1 LRRGIPFWHSRRVLP
16 GELESIFPEF
26 GLDSGDCGRHNGAAP
41 PARLPRVC
49 PLSSTTIEPSIL
61 SRLFLAFAVVVAV
74 GSRAEAQQQVYYQTE
89 AAPGVV
95 AAPAA
100 PTFVFPT
107 TLYQAAQ
114 AVMAPQT
121 YQPVAGQVQYVQPAA
136 GQVQY
141 VQQPAAPAVQYVQQ
155 PAAEPVQYA
164 QQPAAEPVQYAQQQ
178 PAAEAAAAP
187 APAQAQSWGDP
198 YGFTAWLNGIRASY
212 GLGPVS
218 HDPNL
223 SNWAAMNNDQQAAR
237 GLGHFVMGPARFQNS
252 GMGGFPGVEAM
263 WMASPAHR
271 AALLDPTISFIGIAG
286 AGAWWTFN
294 AN

>member
-1 LRRGIPFWHSRRVLP
+1 MFS
-16 GELESIFPEF
+16 F
-26 GLDSGDCGRHNGAAP
+26 
-41 PARLPRVC
+41 
-49 PLSSTTIEPSIL
+49 TIEPRAL
-61 SRLFLAFAVVVAV
+61 SRLGLAFAIVFAVA
-74 GSRAEAQQQVYYQTE
+74 SRVEAQQQVYYQAE
-89 AAPGVV
+89 

-100 PTFVFPT
+100 PVYASPT
-107 TLYQAAQ
+107 PLYQAVQ
-114 AVMAPQT
+114 AVVPQF
-121 YQPVAGQVQYVQPAA
+121 YQPAA
-136 GQVQY
+136 QPVQY
-141 VQQPAAPAVQYVQQ
+141 VQQPAVEAVQYVQQ
-155 PAAEPVQYA
+155 PAAEAVQYV
-164 QQPAAEPVQYAQQQ
+164 QQPAAEQQQ
-178 PAAEAAAAP
+178 VQAEAAAP
-187 APAQAQSWGDP
+187 AASWGDP

-237 GLGHFVMGPARFQNS
+237 GMGHHVMGPARFQNS
-252 GMGGFPGVEAM
+252 AMGGFPGVEAM